1 MHKLPHLLRFPTIYL
16 LLSKLAKRRNYE
28 KLFYLKTI
36 RRGQTVLDLGANRG
50 FFAYLFAALTGSKGK
65 VHCFEPIPENL
76 KSLKPNVSIFPWV
89 DIHPFAVGDKKSEAE
104 MHYSKNELEKAA
116 LQPETMRDCDTTV
129 KVNLVTLDE
138 YMKEVSKAP
147 IHFIKCDVEGH
158 ELKALKGMSS
168 LLREFHPKLSIEIT
182 VSGNQ
187 RKELFKLLMEND
199 YDHFQKIEKNYPLIN
214 PTAEIPE
221 DCYFYLYAAS
231 SVVT

>member
-1 MHKLPHLLRFPTIYL
+1 M
-16 LLSKLAKRRNYE
+16 
-28 KLFYLKTI
+28 
-36 RRGQTVLDLGANRG
+36 DLGANRG
-50 FFAYLFAALTGSKGK
+50 FFAYLFAKLTGSKGK

-76 KSLKPNVSIFPWV
+76 KSLKTNVSIFPWV
-89 DIHPFAVGDKKSEAE
+89 EIHPFAVGDKKSEVE

-116 LQPETMRDCDTTV
+116 LQPETMRACDTTA